1 MAEATAMM
9 SDHDWRRVGAVYS
22 ARRRSGS
29 RGIRY
34 MEIFKGFKPKPRQPL
49 SIDALADYSMLYQ
62 KRRKLRMVHKE
73 RMQRTVW
80 QWQERNV

>member
-1 MAEATAMM
+1 MAEATEMM

-29 RGIRY
+29 RGIKY
-34 MEIFKGFKPKPRQPL
+34 MEIFRGFKPKPRQPL
-49 SIDALADYSMLYQ
+49 SIDALADYSMIYQ
-62 KRRKLRMVHKE
+62 KRRKFRVTGQP
-73 RMQRTVW
+73 RIQRIVW

>member
-1 MAEATAMM
+1 MM

-22 ARRRSGS
+22 ARRRAGS

-34 MEIFKGFKPKPRQPL
+34 MEIFKGFKPKPRKPL